1 MRKVFGLI
9 GATVGGWLGWALG
22 APISIFTAFVISM
35 VGTGVGL
42 YIGYR
47 LAARYS

>member
-1 MRKVFGLI
+1 MRRLYGLI
-9 GATVGGWLGWALG
+9 GATVGGWLGWAAG
-22 APISIFTAFVISM
+22 AWISIFVAFILSV

-42 YIGYR
+42 YLGYR